1 LRIYQPTT
9 RNCEVLAAHSGSH
22 EQMHRREP
30 PSKASTQETR
40 QLRLQSVEVASFLR
54 STQIE
59 QGLDRRPLAMVF
71 QGCAAEVQ
79 PQVPDGLPPQ
89 GSRAQLQELAAPAHC
104 QTSMN
109 KPSQKSAGSHPDK
122 LGSTFWGVKKSNRLT
137 ISTLI
142 GLSDG
147 QLLKAG

>member
-1 LRIYQPTT
+1 LRINQPTT

-30 PSKASTQETR
+30 HSKASTQETR

-89 GSRAQLQELAAPAHC
+89 GSRPRLQELATHC

-109 KPSQKSAGSHPDK
+109 KPSQKSAGSPDK
-122 LGSTFWGVKKSNRLT
+122 LGSTFCGVKKSNRLT
-137 ISTLI
+137 ISTPI